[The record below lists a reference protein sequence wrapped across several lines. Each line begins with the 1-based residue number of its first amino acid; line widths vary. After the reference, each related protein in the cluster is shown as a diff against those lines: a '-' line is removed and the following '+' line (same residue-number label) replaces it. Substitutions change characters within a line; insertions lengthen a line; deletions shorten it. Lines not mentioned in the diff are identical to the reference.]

1 MNFLL
6 ISQYKAKLVRSF
18 TENSVPLF
26 AAGKLKTIVD
36 SVLPMDQIQLAHEKM
51 ESNKNIGKI
60 VVQIA
65 APWREHDT
73 TTHRIFIFTEIWL
86 EVELY
91 HNSHLKTTNSN
102 VGKIMSK
109 PIADREFHKDFQTRR
124 LIFQDVLTC
133 SKHSDCSYSSDERKR
148 KLKQLDPYCVCTPA
162 LLQKICILL
171 TGCE

>member
-36 SVLPMDQIQLAHEKM
+36 SVLPMNQIQLAHEKM

-65 APWREHDT
+65 AP
-73 TTHRIFIFTEIWL
+73 
-86 EVELY
+86 
-91 HNSHLKTTNSN
+91 
-102 VGKIMSK
+102 
-109 PIADREFHKDFQTRR
+109 
-124 LIFQDVLTC
+124 
-133 SKHSDCSYSSDERKR
+133 
-148 KLKQLDPYCVCTPA
+148 
-162 LLQKICILL
+162 
-171 TGCE
+171 